1 MISKAILQFMC
12 WLNTEYERLCLE
24 YEDTDTLDDA
34 IIHIV
39 DNSDMLLSK
48 TFEEAIESTY
58 NRLML
63 DKYFYNLR
71 FVRTA
76 PFTLASFTIADNNS
90 HEENKRDINI
100 RSVTEYMRKHLSLI
114 EYNIYTLYLQGQSIK
129 NIATHEGYSETT
141 VRNLIKTI
149 NTKLKHKYGTS
160 FD

>member
-24 YEDTDTLDDA
+24 HEDIDTLDDA

-39 DNSDMLLSK
+39 DNSDMLFSK
-48 TFEEAIESTY
+48 TFEEEIESTY
-58 NRLML
+58 NRLMF

-71 FVRTA
+71 FVRTD
-76 PFTLASFTIADNNS
+76 PFILASFTIADGSNY
-90 HEENKRDINI
+90 EENKRNINI
-100 RSVTEYMRKHLSLI
+100 RSVTEYLRKHLSLI

-141 VRNLIKTI
+141 IRNLIKTI